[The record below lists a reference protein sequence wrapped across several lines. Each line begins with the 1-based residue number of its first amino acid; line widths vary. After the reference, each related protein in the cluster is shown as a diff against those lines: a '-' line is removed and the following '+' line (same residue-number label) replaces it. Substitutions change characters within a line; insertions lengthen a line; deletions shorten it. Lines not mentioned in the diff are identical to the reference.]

1 MVSAAILGRSALPR
15 LDFRMHLS
23 DDLKGLRMTGVTPS
37 ALTSPSEPIREQA
50 LASLPAS
57 LGSLRE
63 LAAWVAACQGVFPP
77 RPLAQCDILAVS
89 SAPDPVL
96 SDGLEPLSVAADASG
111 AQVRRIAVGEA
122 TEPMTGLQ
130 LTQAMN
136 AGTTAVQNAVAE
148 GADCLVVAGGTSTSE
163 IAALAII
170 GVLTRTEPVLLV
182 DSPADVDVDE
192 WKRSTVATRNAMFHG
207 RRLRHDPLG
216 LLRTIGTPDIA
227 ALTAMLMEAATTRT
241 PLLLDGP
248 VTVAAAM
255 LAHELEPKT
264 KAWWRAGSSS
274 AHRAQRVA
282 LDQLELQPVLDLVS
296 SGSEGVGAT
305 VALQLVKT
313 AVALCGQPAEPQG
326 EELADDLA
334 ATPHSADS

>member
-1 MVSAAILGRSALPR
+1 
-15 LDFRMHLS
+15 
-23 DDLKGLRMTGVTPS
+23 MTGVTPS

-89 SAPDPVL
+89 SAPAPVL
-96 SDGLEPLSVAADASG
+96 SDGLEPLSVAADQSG
-111 AQVRRIAVGEA
+111 AQVRRIAVGEQVNEHSDAALEPTGQPAPA

-130 LTQAMN
+130 LTQAMD
-136 AGTTAVQNAVAE
+136 AGKTAVHTAVAE
-148 GADCLVVAGGTSTSE
+148 GTDCLVVAGDTAASD

-170 GVLTRTEPVLLV
+170 GVLTHTEPVLLV

-192 WKRSTVATRNAMFHG
+192 WKQNTVATRNAMFHG